1 MSHWQRYGRGK
12 EVSEAKK
19 TAAGQP
25 AAGTERPR
33 RALVLTVGEGTV
45 EKLEET
51 VVTPFR
57 KSFEQGEW
65 DLIVLLPSKKTEANA
80 RLLEERF
87 PQFPL
92 SVRALRKEKDED
104 NTDACFRHFDEVL
117 ERLLAEGW
125 RREDITADV
134 TRGTKAMTAAL
145 AMTAMAHR
153 VGCIR
158 YITGE
163 RDERGMV
170 RPGTEQIIDVPPER
184 ALQRQDVNLATGY
197 LQAGNY
203 RAVEMLF
210 PGAPAKMY
218 EGHLKDE
225 IRWLAWAAKF
235 WGAWDRFDYKEA
247 ARLARFDG
255 MPKEAPAGAREFL
268 PSESQRQVLSI
279 LAGEAPPKARDNAG
293 YCRTLAADLLA
304 NAERR
309 FHEGQNEEVLV
320 RLYRVLELL
329 GQMRLF
335 AHGID
340 SASVDPE
347 DPRVKAWVGGL
358 ERKPETNREGRYELA
373 REKAAGLLLDI
384 ETRCGEGP
392 GLELARKLADLE
404 WLGEWGPTMR
414 NTSVLIHGFRA
425 RSRGRDRELKDLLAK
440 LAGLYCSEAEGNRA
454 TLDACRFPF
463 LLAVRKEGSL

>member
-1 MSHWQRYGRGK
+1 MERSK
-12 EVSEAKK
+12 ASSEMTRSANEQN
-19 TAAGQP
+19 AAG
-25 AAGTERPR
+25 AAPSR
-33 RALVLTVGEGTV
+33 RVLVLTVGEGTV

-65 DLIVLLPSKKTEANA
+65 GLIVLLPSKMTEANA

-87 PQFPL
+87 PQYPL
-92 SVRALRKEKDED
+92 RVRALRQEKDED

-153 VGCIR
+153 IGCVR

-170 RPGTEQIIDVPPER
+170 RPGTERIIDVPPQR
-184 ALQRQDVNLATGY
+184 ALQRQDVNLALGY

-210 PGAPAKMY
+210 PGAPAKIY
-218 EGHLKDE
+218 EGHLKEE

-247 ARLARFDG
+247 ARLARLDG
-255 MPKEAPAGAREFL
+255 MPKEPPAAAGDFI
-268 PSESQRQVLSI
+268 PSDAQRQLLTV
-279 LAGEAPPKARDNAG
+279 LAGEAPPRARDNAG
-293 YCRTLAADLLA
+293 YCRALAADLLA

-309 FHEGQNEEVLV
+309 LGEGQNEEVLV

-340 SASVDPE
+340 TASADPE
-347 DPRVKAWVGGL
+347 DPRVRAWTENL
-358 ERKPETNREGRYELA
+358 DKKPEKNREGRYELA
-373 REKAAGLLLDI
+373 REKAAALLLEI
-384 ETRCGEGP
+384 EKGYGSGP
-392 GLELARKLADLE
+392 ALELAQKLARLD

-425 RSRGRDRELKDLLAK
+425 RSRGRERELTDLLAK
-440 LAGLYCSEAEGNRA
+440 LRELYCSEAEGNREL
-454 TLDACRFPF
+454 LDACRFPF
-463 LLAVRKEGSL
+463 LQMAPPENRR

>member
-1 MSHWQRYGRGK
+1 MDRNKALSGMTQPAN
-12 EVSEAKK
+12 EQN
-19 TAAGQP
+19 AAG
-25 AAGTERPR
+25 AAPSGRV
-33 RALVLTVGEGTV
+33 LVLTVGEGTV

-92 SVRALRKEKDED
+92 RVRALRQEKDED

-153 VGCIR
+153 IGCVR

-170 RPGTEQIIDVPPER
+170 KPGTERIIDVPPQR
-184 ALQRQDVNLATGY
+184 ALQRQDVNLAFGY

-210 PGAPAKMY
+210 PGAPAKIY
-218 EGHLKDE
+218 EGHLKEE

-247 ARLARFDG
+247 ARLARLDG
-255 MPKEAPAGAREFL
+255 MPKEPPAAARGFL
-268 PSESQRQVLSI
+268 PSDAQRQLLTVV
-279 LAGEAPPKARDNAG
+279 AGEAPPRARDNAG
-293 YCRTLAADLLA
+293 YCRALAADLLA

-309 FHEGQNEEVLV
+309 FGEGQNEEVLV

-340 SASVDPE
+340 SAAVDPG
-347 DPRVKAWVGGL
+347 DSRVQAWVSGQD
-358 ERKPETNREGRYELA
+358 EEPKRNREGCYELA
-373 REKAAGLLLDI
+373 REKAASLLLDI
-384 ETRCGEGP
+384 EMRRGEGP
-392 GLELARKLADLE
+392 GLELARKLANLE

-425 RSRGRDRELKDLLAK
+425 RSRGRDRELEDLLTR
-440 LAGLYCSEAEGNRA
+440 LAELYCSEAEGNRA

-463 LLAVRKEGSL
+463 LRAVRQEGSR

>member
-1 MSHWQRYGRGK
+1 MDGK
-12 EVSEAKK
+12 ADTQGMKQEHNKPGPED
-19 TAAGQP
+19 
-25 AAGTERPR
+25 

-45 EKLEET
+45 DRLEET

-57 KSFEQGEW
+57 TSFERGEW
-65 DLIVLLPSKKTEANA
+65 KRIVLLPSRKTEDNA
-80 RLLEERF
+80 WLLVERF

-92 SVRALRKEKDED
+92 TVRALRRPNEED
-104 NTDACFRHFDEVL
+104 DTDACFSHFDEVI

-125 RREDITADV
+125 RRENITADV

-145 AMTAMAHR
+145 AMAAMAHR

-170 RPGTEQIIDVPPER
+170 RPGTERIVDVPPQR
-184 ALQRQDVNLATGY
+184 ALRRQEVNLAAAY

-210 PGAPAKMY
+210 PGAPARMY
-218 EGHLKDE
+218 EGRLKEE

-235 WGAWDRFDYKEA
+235 WGAWDGFDYREA
-247 ARLARFDG
+247 ARLGRRDG
-255 MPKEAPAGAREFL
+255 MPDEAPGIAAGFL
-268 PSESQRQVLSI
+268 PRKEQLDVLGVLS
-279 LAGEAPPKARDNAG
+279 GEAPPRAGDNAQ
-293 YCRTLAADLLA
+293 YCRVLAADLLA

-309 FHEGQNEEVLV
+309 LREGQNEEVLV
-320 RLYRVLELL
+320 RLYRVLELM

-340 SASVDPE
+340 SGAVDPE
-347 DPRVKAWVGGL
+347 DPRVKAWVEGL
-358 ERKPETNREGRYELA
+358 EKKPERNREGRYELA
-373 REKAAGLLLDI
+373 RERAASLLLHI
-384 ETRCGEGP
+384 ESGCGEGP
-392 GLELARKLADLE
+392 GLEIARKLTILE
-404 WLGEWGPTMR
+404 WLGEWGPTLR

-425 RSRGRDRELKDLLAK
+425 RARGRDRELQELLEK
-440 LAGLYCSEAEGNRA
+440 LEEFFGTEAEGNQE
-454 TLDACRFPF
+454 LLKSCRFSF
-463 LLAVRKEGSL
+463 LRITGAEESGNRVEGVSRKG

>member
-1 MSHWQRYGRGK
+1 VNEATHHNAGLTPADAPRQGK
-12 EVSEAKK
+12 V
-19 TAAGQP
+19 
-25 AAGTERPR
+25 
-33 RALVLTVGEGTV
+33 LVLTVGEGTV

-65 DLIVLLPSKKTEANA
+65 EQIVLLPSKKTEANA

-92 SVRALRKEKDED
+92 LVRALRKEKDED

-117 ERLLAEGW
+117 ERLLADGW

-170 RPGTEQIIDVPPER
+170 KPGTEHIIDVPPQR
-184 ALQRQDVNLATGY
+184 ALQRQDVNLAGGY
-197 LQAGNY
+197 MRAGNY
-203 RAVEMLF
+203 RAVEALF
-210 PGAPAKMY
+210 PGAPARMY
-218 EGHLKDE
+218 EGHLKEE
-225 IRWLAWAAKF
+225 IRWLGWAAKF

-247 ARLARFDG
+247 ARLARMDG
-255 MPKEAPAGAREFL
+255 MPREAPAAVREFL
-268 PSESQRQVLSI
+268 PSEPQQQVLSV
-279 LAGEAPPKARDNAG
+279 LAGAAPPEAGDNVG
-293 YCRTLAADLLA
+293 YCRTLAADLIA

-309 FHEGQNEEVLV
+309 LREGQNEEVLV

-340 SASVDPE
+340 SASVDP
-347 DPRVKAWVGGL
+347 DDSRVQAWL
-358 ERKPETNREGRYELA
+358 SACNPELRKNRDGRYELA
-373 REKAAGLLLDI
+373 RKEAACLLLHI
-384 ETRCGEGP
+384 ETCWGEGP
-392 GLELARKLADLE
+392 GLELARKLAQLD

-414 NTSVLIHGFRA
+414 NTSLLIHGFRA
-425 RSRGRDRELKDLLAK
+425 RSRGRERELAQLMTK
-440 LAGLYCSEAEGNRA
+440 LTELYCNEGEGDRA
-454 TLDACRFPF
+454 LLDACRFQF
-463 LLAVRKEGSL
+463 LQAIREENLT

>member
-1 MSHWQRYGRGK
+1 MERSK
-12 EVSEAKK
+12 ASSEMTRSANEQN
-19 TAAGQP
+19 AAG
-25 AAGTERPR
+25 AAPSR
-33 RALVLTVGEGTV
+33 RVLVLTVGEGTV

-65 DLIVLLPSKKTEANA
+65 GLIVLLPSKMTEANA

-87 PQFPL
+87 PQYPL
-92 SVRALRKEKDED
+92 RVRALRHEKDED

-153 VGCIR
+153 IGCVR

-170 RPGTEQIIDVPPER
+170 RPGTERIIDVPPQR
-184 ALQRQDVNLATGY
+184 ALQRQDVNLALGY

-210 PGAPAKMY
+210 PGAPAKIY
-218 EGHLKDE
+218 EGHLKEE

-247 ARLARFDG
+247 ARLARLDG
-255 MPKEAPAGAREFL
+255 MPKEPPAAAGDFI
-268 PSESQRQVLSI
+268 PSDAQRQLLTV
-279 LAGEAPPKARDNAG
+279 LAGEAPPRARDNAG
-293 YCRTLAADLLA
+293 YCRALAADLLA

-309 FHEGQNEEVLV
+309 LGEGQNEEVLV

-340 SASVDPE
+340 TASADPE
-347 DPRVKAWVGGL
+347 DPRVSAWTENL
-358 ERKPETNREGRYELA
+358 DKKPEKNREGRYELA
-373 REKAAGLLLDI
+373 REKAAALLLEI
-384 ETRCGEGP
+384 EKGCGSGP
-392 GLELARKLADLE
+392 ALELAQKLARLD

-425 RSRGRDRELKDLLAK
+425 RSRGRERELTDLLAK
-440 LAGLYCSEAEGNRA
+440 LRELYCSEAEGNREL
-454 TLDACRFPF
+454 LDACRFPF
-463 LLAVRKEGSL
+463 LQMAPPENRR